1 MAISGLLTPSNRSR
15 SKGCS
20 SNEIMYIQNQF
31 NLLNVD
37 ITRLMK
43 DFPIIHFTRGNIP
56 KVFVNLIRGTY
67 TSEIKSCLNML
78 RIFVKLPKLKTK
90 TYLTSLISSVAITYN
105 YI

>member
-1 MAISGLLTPSNRSR
+1 MMISHAFCYGNFRIVDAFKPITIERLF
-15 SKGCS
+15 

-78 RIFVKLPKLKTK
+78 RNL
-90 TYLTSLISSVAITYN
+90 
-105 YI
+105 